1 MSGFFG
7 SNEATSRWGGYFK
20 QAISNVETTFDSL
33 LEQPQTQQLQQST
46 TAQDKDTE
54 TETYVD
60 PISGMVTT
68 IEKPKKP
75 KAPVEKKP
83 ESPAATRP
91 LESRSSSDL
100 SSRLAAV
107 MAEKSKRADK
117 SPRHSLKATEKT
129 NETNVDEK
137 ATDKEAPLQD
147 EKEAALTPENNK
159 AEGKAK
165 NKADL
170 KKEGEGEPAVATS
183 NADPQVET
191 TSEAAQDKPEFGAI
205 FTDPLQADTEEPA
218 TSDTT
223 PKDDTN
229 STTDATAEK
238 ALLDDEK
245 TGVVDDSE
253 PVSAEI
259 PSESQTDM
267 ATNKRTKQDSKKV
280 NSSYVEKDEKD
291 QILEQRETQLM
302 QVMENITKLHDQM
315 QQLQD
320 NADKKENQLQ
330 TKIDQLEAKIKQN
343 EGEEAMAGSP
353 AILQKSVKRLEATV
367 DDLKKQ
373 ILAKDEKIQG
383 LLHEGEKLSKV
394 ELKHST
400 TIKKLRLE
408 KIETDKNVAELT
420 KKLEKATSDLSQASQ
435 KGTKQT
441 ENEKR
446 LQESVKLLQD
456 LTEQQTKHI
465 NKLESEKLVTQKKLV
480 ETEASLKKLQN
491 SMEEERSKAKLEA
504 EQVNAAALEKEI
516 KANDRLHK
524 ELTKL
529 KESAESLETKLRKE
543 IRELQIALQTVEE
556 QAGQR
561 EDSLRQELADLQT
574 KLQQSDNRMD
584 DINVSVDEATAPL
597 LRQIEELQSQHA
609 LAIKTRDQAEQSM
622 VIRMQTAENERK
634 RAIEKDAK
642 LQEEVKSLN
651 ERLEQAESELEELQL
666 QVTTLDAQVQADS
679 VVKKELEERIQA
691 LIKEKEELN
700 EKEGKDQEGLKSQY
714 QRLMKE
720 RLAEERKQFEVKLK
734 AAAASS
740 APSTHTLDQDSD
752 DIPVNKTKHVRTPSI
767 SSRSSFDS
775 SSTTPAVV
783 SSILV
788 ERLQATIRQLENQL
802 SFYQTQLHS
811 SSQSRD
817 ELSEEVLS
825 MTQEMEQLRKEVKKT
840 RQLEEQLQ
848 QLNDRYHTLLELLG
862 EKAEQVE
869 ELKADLQDVKEM
881 YKSQIIDLVQ
891 KIDHLNSNK

>member
-33 LEQPQTQQLQQST
+33 LEQPQTQQLQPST
-46 TAQDKDTE
+46 TVQDKDTE

-75 KAPVEKKP
+75 KASVEKKP
-83 ESPAATRP
+83 EPPAATKL

-117 SPRHSLKATEKT
+117 FPRHSRKAPEGTPEAK
-129 NETNVDEK
+129 VDEK
-137 ATDKEAPLQD
+137 VIDKEATLKD
-147 EKEAALTPENNK
+147 EKEAAPTIEDNK
-159 AEGKAK
+159 VEGKEEGDADAK
-165 NKADL
+165 EEE
-170 KKEGEGEPAVATS
+170 KEQAAATS
-183 NADPQVET
+183 NADSQAEAS
-191 TSEAAQDKPEFGAI
+191 SEAVQDEVKSSAT
-205 FTDPLQADTEEPA
+205 FTDPLQADMEESVTKDVA
-218 TSDTT
+218 

-229 STTDATAEK
+229 STPDATAEK
-238 ALLDDEK
+238 ALQNDKKTDD
-245 TGVVDDSE
+245 VD
-253 PVSAEI
+253 VSAPASAEK
-259 PSESQTDM
+259 PSKIKADTAM
-267 ATNKRTKQDSKKV
+267 NKDTKQASAKA
-280 NSSYVEKDEKD
+280 NSNHIENDEKD
-291 QILEQRETQLM
+291 RILEQRETQLM

-320 NADKKENQLQ
+320 NAVKKENQLQ
-330 TKIDQLEAKIKQN
+330 AKIDQLEAEIKQN
-343 EGEEAMAGSP
+343 QGENAQAGSP

-373 ILAKDEKIQG
+373 MLAKDEKIQG

-408 KIETDKNVAELT
+408 KTEADKNIAELT

-441 ENEKR
+441 ENERR

-465 NKLESEKLVTQKKLV
+465 NKLESEKLVTQKKLT
-480 ETEASLKKLQN
+480 ETETSLKKLQN
-491 SMEEERSKAKLEA
+491 SMEEERNKAKLEA
-504 EQVNAAALEKEI
+504 EKVNAAALEKEI

-529 KESAESLETKLRKE
+529 KENAESLETKLRKE

-561 EDSLRQELADLQT
+561 EDDLRQELADLQT
-574 KLQQSDNRMD
+574 KLQQSDSRMD
-584 DINVSVDEATAPL
+584 DINASVDEATAPL

-622 VIRMQTAENERK
+622 VIRMQAAEDERK
-634 RAIEKDAK
+634 RAIEKDTK
-642 LQEEVKSLN
+642 LQEEANSLN
-651 ERLEQAESELEELQL
+651 ERLEQAESELEKLRS
-666 QVTTLDAQVQADS
+666 QVTTLEAQVEADN
-679 VVKKELEERIQA
+679 VVRKELEERIQV
-691 LIKEKEELN
+691 LIKEKAELN
-700 EKEGKDQEGLKSQY
+700 EKEAKDQEGLKSQY
-714 QRLMKE
+714 QHLMKE
-720 RLAEERKQFEVKLK
+720 RLAEERKQFEIKLK

-740 APSTHTLDQDSD
+740 ASSTPTLDQDSD
-752 DIPVNKTKHVRTPSI
+752 DVLVNKTKHVRTPSI

-788 ERLQATIRQLENQL
+788 ERLQANIRQLENQL

-840 RQLEEQLQ
+840 RQLEEQHQ
-848 QLNDRYHTLLELLG
+848 QLNDRYQTLLELLG

-891 KIDHLNSNK
+891 KIDHLNSNKK

>member
-7 SNEATSRWGGYFK
+7 SNDATSRWGGYFK

-33 LEQPQTQQLQQST
+33 LEQPQTQQLQPST
-46 TAQDKDTE
+46 TTQDTE

-68 IEKPKKP
+68 IEKPRKP

-83 ESPAATRP
+83 ESPTTTKP

-100 SSRLAAV
+100 STRLAAV

-129 NETNVDEK
+129 PETKVDEQ
-137 ATDKEAPLQD
+137 ATDKEASLQG
-147 EKEAALTPENNK
+147 EKEAALTSESSK
-159 AEGKAK
+159 AEDKAED
-165 NKADL
+165 NTDM
-170 KKEGEGEPAVATS
+170 KEEEQAVATS
-183 NADPQVET
+183 NSDSHVET
-191 TSEAAQDKPEFGAI
+191 PPEAAQNEVEADATFA
-205 FTDPLQADTEEPA
+205 DPLQADTDQPVV
-218 TSDTT
+218 SDTT
-223 PKDDTN
+223 PKDDIKN
-229 STTDATAEK
+229 KTDAIAEK
-238 ALLDDEK
+238 TLLDDEK
-245 TGVVDDSE
+245 MDDVVVSE
-253 PVSAEI
+253 PSSADGPPEGKKD
-259 PSESQTDM
+259 T
-267 ATNKRTKQDSKKV
+267 ATTKRTKQQVEKIIPSL
-280 NSSYVEKDEKD
+280 VEKDEKD
-291 QILEQRETQLM
+291 RILEQREVQLM

-320 NADKKENQLQ
+320 NADKKETQLQ
-330 TKIDQLEAKIKQN
+330 AKIDQLEAKIKQN
-343 EGEEAMAGSP
+343 EGENAQAGSP

-373 ILAKDEKIQG
+373 LLAKDEKIQG

-408 KIETDKNVAELT
+408 KTETDKNVAELT
-420 KKLEKATSDLSQASQ
+420 KKLEKATLELSQASQ

-465 NKLESEKLVTQKKLV
+465 NKLESEKLATQKKLT
-480 ETEASLKKLQN
+480 ETEASLKKIQN

-561 EDSLRQELADLQT
+561 EDGLRQELADLQT

-584 DINVSVDEATAPL
+584 DINISVDEATAPL

-622 VIRMQTAENERK
+622 VIRMQTAESERK
-634 RAIEKDAK
+634 RALEKDAK

-651 ERLEQAESELEELQL
+651 ERLEQAESELEELRL
-666 QVTTLDAQVQADS
+666 QVTTLEAQVEADS
-679 VVKKELEERIQA
+679 VVKKELEERIQV

-700 EKEGKDQEGLKSQY
+700 EKETKDQEGLKTQY

-720 RLAEERKQFEVKLK
+720 RLAEERKQFEIKLK
-734 AAAASS
+734 AASSASS
-740 APSTHTLDQDSD
+740 TPTLDQDSD

-788 ERLQATIRQLENQL
+788 ERLQANIRQLENQL

-817 ELSEEVLS
+817 ELSEEVLN

-840 RQLEEQLQ
+840 RQLEEQHQ
-848 QLNDRYHTLLELLG
+848 QLNDRYQTLLELLG

-869 ELKADLQDVKEM
+869 ELKADLQDVKDM

-891 KIDHLNSNK
+891 KIDHLNSNKK